1 MPQIKEPEKPDV
13 VQAVPEMP
21 EKTSEVDY
29 ISKMKEFQAI
39 NGDHV
44 MVVKS
49 KEEATE
55 PDETE
60 VSFVSVSIEGENL
73 KIEKFNS
80 ESGELVLTGTINGM
94 FYFTKKTGKKKKSIV
109 EIFK

>member
-1 MPQIKEPEKPDV
+1 MNESKNELKHDVLIKNRQRMEMTAVEDV
-13 VQAVPEMP
+13 NSYV
-21 EKTSEVDY
+21 
-29 ISKMKEFQAI
+29 
-39 NGDHV
+39 
-44 MVVKS
+44 
-49 KEEATE
+49 EEEIIVTTNE
-55 PDETE
+55 L
-60 VSFVSVSIEGENL
+60 SVSIEGENL

>member
-1 MPQIKEPEKPDV
+1 MNESKNDLKHDVLIKNRQRMEMTAVEDV
-13 VQAVPEMP
+13 NSYV
-21 EKTSEVDY
+21 
-29 ISKMKEFQAI
+29 
-39 NGDHV
+39 
-44 MVVKS
+44 
-49 KEEATE
+49 EEEIIVTTNE
-55 PDETE
+55 L
-60 VSFVSVSIEGENL
+60 SVSIEGENL